1 MTWIEFH
8 TASERTAIKAE
19 EAFRGGDAANARMLY
34 EMAAESEQRA
44 LAAVDS
50 SKTRTRGITAVS
62 AVALWY
68 KAAAFERAEQLAHS
82 MLADPLLPDFA
93 RVELRSLVQAIWTEV
108 SKQAA
113 NVGFLPGQV
122 IVSVKGGEVIKGGAP
137 LDLIVEKVQTI
148 QAMFYRTIE
157 FIREMPLRPR
167 GAPNREIQ
175 DSCRPWLFQ
184 EAPGSYQFSVAIQE
198 PLQRNFFREDMRPDI
213 VARQFL
219 QILQA
224 ASSQDQTQLE
234 AVVPR
239 ADYRNVFL
247 KLARNLAPIGTG
259 KSFGSIEFQTPTGEG
274 LIALTPEARTTMNR
288 TLKKNRPD
296 DTSDSPGEDEELIG
310 ILRAVDLDNDFLDVT
325 VDEAAFHVV
334 GLGDAMDDLIGPMI
348 NKSVKVHVIRR
359 ATGPLRFRDI
369 ELEE

>member
-1 MTWIEFH
+1 MTWNELH
-8 TASERTAIKAE
+8 TASETAAIQAE
-19 EAFRGGDAANARMLY
+19 EAFRGGDSANARILY
-34 EMAAESEQRA
+34 QRAAESEEQA
-44 LAAVDS
+44 LAVVDW

-68 KAAAFERAEQLAHS
+68 KALEFQRAEQLAHS
-82 MLADPLLPDFA
+82 MLADSQLPGFA
-93 RVELRSLVQAIWTEV
+93 RVELRALVQAIWTEV
-108 SKQAA
+108 SKQSA

-122 IVSVKGGEVIKGGAP
+122 IVSVKGGEVITGGAP

-167 GAPNREIQ
+167 GAPAREIQ
-175 DSCRPWLFQ
+175 ESCRPWLFQ

-198 PLQRNFFREDMRPDI
+198 PVQRDFFKEDMRPDM

-224 ASSQDQTQLE
+224 ASNHDQTELE
-234 AVVPR
+234 SVVPK

-247 KLARNLAPIGTG
+247 KLSRNLAPTG
-259 KSFGSIEFQTPTGEG
+259 KNFGSIEFQTPTGEG
-274 LIALTPEARTTMNR
+274 LIALTPEARSTMNL
-288 TLKKNRPD
+288 TLKKTRPAD
-296 DTSDSPGEDEELIG
+296 AAESPGQDEELAG
-310 ILRAVDLDNDFLDVT
+310 TLRAVDLDRDSLVVT
-325 VDEAAFHVV
+325 VADEAIQVV
-334 GLGDAMDDLIGPMI
+334 GLGDAMDDLIGPMV
-348 NKSVKVHVIRR
+348 NKRVKVQVVRR
-359 ATGPLRFRDI
+359 LLGPLRFRDI